1 MVPDKNY
8 HRFPKVISMNWV
20 ISDHKSMANIV
31 QPILKQLYLIFLK
44 KVGIVEIWS
53 ALNILD
59 NRLWKYPANLSVHRA
74 VSARNSLADYMSG
87 VTEM

>member
-1 MVPDKNY
+1 
-8 HRFPKVISMNWV
+8 MNWV
-20 ISDHKSMANIV
+20 NSDHKSMTDIV
-31 QPILKQLYLIFLK
+31 QSNPILSFKQLYLIHFL

-74 VSARNSLADYMSG
+74 VSARNSLADYISG
-87 VTEM
+87 VTDVNRALAHWV

>member
-1 MVPDKNY
+1 
-8 HRFPKVISMNWV
+8 MNWV
-20 ISDHKSMANIV
+20 NSDHKSMANVV
-31 QPILKQLYLIFLK
+31 QPILKQMYLKKKL
-44 KVGIVEIWS
+44 KVGIVEIWA